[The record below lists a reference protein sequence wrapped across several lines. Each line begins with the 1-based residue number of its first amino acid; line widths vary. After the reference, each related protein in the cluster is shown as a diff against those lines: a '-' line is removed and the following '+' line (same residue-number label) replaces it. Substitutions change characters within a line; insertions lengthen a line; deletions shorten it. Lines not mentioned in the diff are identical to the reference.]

1 MTLPSRHFDAGL
13 DLLCDAALAPTFP
26 AAEVA
31 KERDMLLNDLQQMR
45 DDMYQYPLRLAFEA
59 AFGAHPYGF
68 GLPTVES
75 AVRNVDA
82 SMLQSWHRAR
92 VLKSEPWFFI
102 TGDVSDP
109 DITAARVLHEL
120 QPVHFDGAML
130 PDRRPV
136 WPTTQQARAEQRSKQ
151 QTAIALAFPG
161 PDRNDP
167 DVDALR
173 LLASAVSGL
182 GGRLFEELRSK
193 RSLAYAISAFPMA
206 RWRAGAFVAYIGT
219 SPQREAEARD
229 GLIEQLGLLK
239 TELLDAD
246 EVERAKRYMI
256 GAWKIRSQTNAAQ
269 LGELANAVLFG
280 DGLPEIRSFEARI
293 QAITAEAMRDAAMKY
308 LDTSRVVE
316 GVVRGAVTNNT
327 QD

>member
-1 MTLPSRHFDAGL
+1 
-13 DLLCDAALAPTFP
+13 
-26 AAEVA
+26 
-31 KERDMLLNDLQQMR
+31 
-45 DDMYQYPLRLAFEA
+45 
-59 AFGAHPYGF
+59 
-68 GLPTVES
+68 
-75 AVRNVDA
+75 VRNVDA

-256 GAWKIRSQTNAAQ
+256 GAWKIRSQTKAAQ

-293 QAITAEAMRDAAMKY
+293 QAITAEAMRNAAMKY

-316 GVVRGAVTNNT
+316 GVVRGAVTNNA